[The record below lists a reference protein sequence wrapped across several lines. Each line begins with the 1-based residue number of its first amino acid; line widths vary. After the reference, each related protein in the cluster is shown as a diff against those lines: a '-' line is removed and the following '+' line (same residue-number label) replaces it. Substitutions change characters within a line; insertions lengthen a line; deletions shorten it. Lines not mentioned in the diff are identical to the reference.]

1 MTKEQVQELVDR
13 TKELETFQET
23 PSSKEELEAIK
34 LLTREDIRKK
44 TYLCTTPYTKAERPH
59 FCTTMC
65 LPTAS
70 AI

>member
-1 MTKEQVQELVDR
+1 MWTAPKNC
-13 TKELETFQET
+13 ETFQET

-44 TYLCTTPYTKAERPH
+44 THPLYNTVYKSGETTTSAPM
-59 FCTTMC
+59 MC